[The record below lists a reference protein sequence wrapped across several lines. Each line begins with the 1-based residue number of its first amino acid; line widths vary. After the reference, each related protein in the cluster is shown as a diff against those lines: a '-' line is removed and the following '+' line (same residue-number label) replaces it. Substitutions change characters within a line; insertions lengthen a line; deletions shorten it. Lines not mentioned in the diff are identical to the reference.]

1 MQRRSFIQNLG
12 KLTSGAAI
20 LSSHPLLS
28 GASTWELTDDFSA
41 YDNEDFWAQIKQS
54 YTVSSNII
62 NLNNGGVSPQPKV
75 VQDTFEHYN
84 RLSNE
89 APTYYMWRILDQ
101 GREALRS
108 SLAELAGCSAEEIA
122 INRNSTE
129 ALDTIIMGIKLN
141 KGDEVVVSKQDYP
154 NMLNAWKWRE
164 KRDEIKLKHVN
175 MELPIE
181 DADTIVKLYT
191 DQFTSK
197 TKVVHITHM
206 INWTGQILP
215 VKRIAEE
222 AQKRNI
228 LVVCDGAHT
237 FAHLDFNIPD
247 LACDFFGTSLHKWLC
262 APFGTGM
269 MYIKKDK
276 IKDIAPMFPGD
287 KPESDDIRKFETLGT
302 RSFPSEL
309 ATGRSIDFHMGIGP
323 KRKQERL
330 QYLKNYWAEKALD
343 IKGVQLH
350 TSFKP
355 EWACA
360 ISMFSI
366 AGKKP
371 KEVEEFLLKEKGIHT
386 VSIEWENISGI
397 RVTPHVYTNTKD
409 LDKLVDGIL
418 KLSKTVDTVKK

>member
-1 MQRRSFIQNLG
+1 
-12 KLTSGAAI
+12 
-20 LSSHPLLS
+20 
-28 GASTWELTDDFSA
+28 
-41 YDNEDFWAQIKQS
+41 
-54 YTVSSNII
+54 
-62 NLNNGGVSPQPKV
+62 
-75 VQDTFEHYN
+75 
-84 RLSNE
+84 
-89 APTYYMWRILDQ
+89 
-101 GREALRS
+101 
-108 SLAELAGCSAEEIA
+108 
-122 INRNSTE
+122 
-129 ALDTIIMGIKLN
+129 
-141 KGDEVVVSKQDYP
+141 
-154 NMLNAWKWRE
+154 
-164 KRDEIKLKHVN
+164 

-181 DADTIVKLYT
+181 DTDTIVKLYT

-222 AQKRNI
+222 AKKRNI

-418 KLSKTVDTVKK
+418 KLSKTVETVKK